1 MTKIFTKK
9 YYEEAVDAY
18 NKYKPTSQADREQY
32 ENNKKEFLLVL
43 NNVVEGIKEIGL
55 TPPKDQLIIY
65 LNLQK
70 F

>member
-32 ENNKKEFLLVL
+32 ENNKKEFLLSRSNSYIGVMIDDL
-43 NNVVEGIKEIGL
+43 IRSNEIRH
-55 TPPKDQLIIY
+55 KMFF
-65 LNLQK
+65 N